1 MSVDPDALREEALGA
16 VAAAETEPDLDEV
29 RVRYLGK
36 KGVLTGVLR
45 QLGSLTPEERGRVG
59 KAANILKRDLQAA
72 IGDRQEQLAGAALV
86 DAPEIDVTLPGRE
99 WPVGRRHV
107 LTGITEEIRE
117 IFGGM
122 GFSVALGP
130 DVEDD
135 VHNFTALNIPEGH
148 PAREMHDTFFVDDH
162 VVLRTHTSPVQI
174 RVMETTAPPVRMIF
188 PGRVYRNEAIDA
200 THGAEFH
207 QCEVLY
213 VDSGVTFRDL
223 KGCLRT
229 FCSRFFG
236 RELRMR
242 FRPSYFPFTEPSA
255 ELDIWW
261 DAGKR
266 SGWVEVLGCGM
277 VHPHVLEHV
286 GYDPDA
292 VSGYAA
298 GIGIERMAMLRYDI
312 PDLRLFLENDLR
324 FLAQF

>member
-1 MSVDPDALREEALGA
+1 MTTDLDALRDEALAA
-16 VAAAETEPDLDEV
+16 VSASESEAALDEV
-29 RVRYLGK
+29 RVRFLGK
-36 KGVLTGVLR
+36 KGALTGVLR
-45 QLGSLTPEERGRVG
+45 QLGSLSPEERGKVG
-59 KAANILKRDLQAA
+59 KAANVLKRDLQAA
-72 IGDRQEQLAGAALV
+72 VAARQEALVEAAGAEGPGV
-86 DAPEIDVTLPGRE
+86 DVTLPGRA

-117 IFGGM
+117 IFGAM

-135 VHNFTALNIPEGH
+135 VHNFTALNIPPGH
-148 PAREMHDTFFVDDH
+148 PAREMHDTFFIDEH

-174 RVMETTAPPVRMIF
+174 RAMEATKPPVRMIF

-213 VDSGVTFRDL
+213 VDEGVTFRDL

-236 RELRMR
+236 REVKMR

-261 DAGKR
+261 EGGKR
-266 SGWVEVLGCGM
+266 TGWVEVLGCGM
-277 VHPHVLEHV
+277 VHPYVLEHV
-286 GYDPDA
+286 GYDPEA